1 MPATLTEP
9 QAPPGQERLLEYTT
23 SRGAT
28 LRVNREAGVISGVK
42 ILGLRSRNPRE
53 YDRAA
58 VEQARGLYEGI
69 MVNVDH
75 VEGKQQRSYGD
86 RIGKL
91 SGVQM
96 REDGLYGDL
105 LINQK
110 HALAEQLFWD
120 AENSPG
126 SVGLSHDATG
136 KTKRRGGKTV
146 VESIDHRRRSLR
158 RSCSGARHDGRAV

>member
-110 HALAEQLFWD
+110 HALAEQLHRQD
-120 AENSPG
+120 ETTRRENG
-126 SVGLSHDATG
+126 C
-136 KTKRRGGKTV
+136 R
-146 VESIDHRRRSLR
+146 IHRRRSLR